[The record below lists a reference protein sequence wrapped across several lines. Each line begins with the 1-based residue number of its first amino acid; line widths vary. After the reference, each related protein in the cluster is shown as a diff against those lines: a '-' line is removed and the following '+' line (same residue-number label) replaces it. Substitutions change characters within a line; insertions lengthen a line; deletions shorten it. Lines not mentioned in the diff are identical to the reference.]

1 MEAGMQTAAIT
12 VLARSVG
19 VVAAVS
25 DDEESPTLALTWLAS
40 GGVRA
45 RALMWSCA
53 TPRVLAEAW
62 GADEDT
68 ARAALTVRL
77 AEIVRERLRGAA

>member
-1 MEAGMQTAAIT
+1 
-12 VLARSVG
+12 
-19 VVAAVS
+19 
-25 DDEESPTLALTWLAS
+25 
-40 GGVRA
+40 VRA
-45 RALMWSCA
+45 RVLAWSCA